1 MPERVHQSIS
11 QAAAPMRPQLA
22 NTTATPPR
30 RKNHTLL
37 LVLDEFPQLGRMPTF
52 ETQMAAM
59 AGYGMKAFIVC
70 QSFNHI
76 TRAYGRDNVILDN
89 CHIVTAFSAADMET
103 AKRIADMAGEAWEMR
118 PQLSEQRPRAV
129 LGVAKGSVTYR
140 EERRPLMLPGDV
152 RKLPRDEQL
161 IFIAGSK
168 PLRTRKLRFD
178 RLPLFVQRLRP
189 AGRAPVA
196 LSVQHDWMDVA
207 PLGRLKKEAKAPRG
221 PARAQPDL
229 FADVAPPQRT
239 PKADAPAPM
248 SSDDGEP
255 EINATARSAASSGQ
269 AAPTAHAAPSRPSL
283 RIGV

>member
-1 MPERVHQSIS
+1 
-11 QAAAPMRPQLA
+11 MREPTSTLRA
-22 NTTATPPR
+22 
-30 RKNHTLL
+30 KKHTLL

-118 PQLSEQRPRAV
+118 PQLSEQRPRAI
-129 LGVAKGSVTYR
+129 LGARKGTVTFR
-140 EERRPLMLPGDV
+140 EERRPLLLPGDV

-161 IFIAGSK
+161 IFLSGAK
-168 PLRTRKLRFD
+168 PLRTKKLRFD
-178 RLPLFVQRLRP
+178 RVPLFVQRLRP
-189 AGRAPVA
+189 ASKTSEALCVA
-196 LSVQHDWMDVA
+196 HDWLEVA
-207 PLGRLKKEAKAPRG
+207 PLGRLKKEKKPGRG
-221 PARAQPDL
+221 EMRRQPDL
-229 FADVAPPQRT
+229 FAEVQPPR
-239 PKADAPAPM
+239 KEPA
-248 SSDDGEP
+248 
-255 EINATARSAASSGQ
+255 Q
-269 AAPTAHAAPSRPSL
+269 AAPPPVSPPAPNNPAPRSSSVARDRPSH

>member
-1 MPERVHQSIS
+1 MPEPTSQSIS
-11 QAAAPMRPQLA
+11 QLAAPMRPQPA
-22 NTTATPPR
+22 NTTTNPPR
-30 RKNHTLL
+30 RKHHTLL

-103 AKRIADMAGEAWEMR
+103 ARRIADMAGEAWEMR
-118 PQLSEQRPRAV
+118 PQVSEQRPRAV
-129 LGVAKGSVTYR
+129 LGARKGSVTYR

-168 PLRTRKLRFD
+168 PFRTRKLRFD
-178 RLPLFVQRLRP
+178 RLPLFTQRLRTAAKAP
-189 AGRAPVA
+189 AA
-196 LSVQHDWMDVA
+196 LSVQHDWIDVA
-207 PLGRLKKEAKAPRG
+207 PLGRLKKDAK
-221 PARAQPDL
+221 PARSSKTQPDL
-229 FADVAPPQRT
+229 FADVTPPSRAPN
-239 PKADAPAPM
+239 ADAQESGSPSSPTSPARRAP
-248 SSDDGEP
+248 EP
-255 EINATARSAASSGQ
+255 ATAAA
-269 AAPTAHAAPSRPSL
+269 AALSTPPRPSQ

>member
-1 MPERVHQSIS
+1 MHKS
-11 QAAAPMRPQLA
+11 M
-22 NTTATPPR
+22 TTLQ
-30 RKNHTLL
+30 RKKHTLL

-129 LGVAKGSVTYR
+129 LGARKGTVTFR
-140 EERRPLMLPGDV
+140 EERRPLLLPGDV

-161 IFIAGSK
+161 IFLSGAK
-168 PLRTRKLRFD
+168 PLRTKKLRFD
-178 RLPLFVQRLRP
+178 RVPLFTQRLRP
-189 AGRAPVA
+189 ASKTPAR
-196 LSVQHDWMDVA
+196 LSVAHDWLDVA
-207 PLGRLKKEAKAPRG
+207 PLGRLKKEKKSGRSEPR
-221 PARAQPDL
+221 RQPDL
-229 FADVAPPQRT
+229 FADVQPPRSQPRE
-239 PKADAPAPM
+239 PAQAPA
-248 SSDDGEP
+248 SEP
-255 EINATARSAASSGQ
+255 VIQPEPINPTPRSAP
-269 AAPTAHAAPSRPSL
+269 AAPDRPSQ

>member
-1 MPERVHQSIS
+1 MPEAI
-11 QAAAPMRPQLA
+11 
-22 NTTATPPR
+22 TTL
-30 RKNHTLL
+30 RKKKHVLL

-59 AGYGMKAFIVC
+59 AGYRMKAFIVC

-118 PQLSEQRPRAV
+118 PQLSEQRPRAI
-129 LGVAKGSVTYR
+129 LGAAKGTITYR
-140 EERRPLMLPGDV
+140 EERRPLLLSGDV

-168 PLRTRKLRFD
+168 PLRTKKLRFD
-178 RLPLFVQRLRP
+178 RVPLFVQRLRP
-189 AGRAPVA
+189 ASKNPAR
-196 LSVQHDWMDVA
+196 LSVSHDWLDVA
-207 PLGRLKKEAKAPRG
+207 PLGRLKKEAKTPR
-221 PARAQPDL
+221 RETRHQPDL
-229 FADVAPPQRT
+229 FADVQAPRKDASPVAPDVMPQAVNKPEAVTSAPKVAPP
-239 PKADAPAPM
+239 AP
-248 SSDDGEP
+248 D
-255 EINATARSAASSGQ
+255 
-269 AAPTAHAAPSRPSL
+269 RPSQ

>member
-1 MPERVHQSIS
+1 MHEQVNP
-11 QAAAPMRPQLA
+11 L
-22 NTTATPPR
+22 
-30 RKNHTLL
+30 RKKKHTLL

-76 TRAYGRDNVILDN
+76 IRAYGRDNVILDN

-118 PQLSEQRPRAV
+118 PQLSEQRPRAL
-129 LGVAKGSVTYR
+129 LGAVKGTISYR
-140 EERRPLMLPGDV
+140 EERRPLLLPGDV

-168 PLRTRKLRFD
+168 PLRTKKLRFD
-178 RLPLFVQRLRP
+178 RVPLFVQRLRP
-189 AGRAPVA
+189 ASRAPEA
-196 LSVQHDWMDVA
+196 LSVLHDWQEVA
-207 PLGRLKKEAKAPRG
+207 PLGRLKKEVKAARG
-221 PARAQPDL
+221 ENRRQPDL
-229 FADVAPPQRT
+229 FADVQAPLKDPAPPAPPENLQTADTPDAVVRA
-239 PKADAPAPM
+239 PKAAPQAP
-248 SSDDGEP
+248 D
-255 EINATARSAASSGQ
+255 
-269 AAPTAHAAPSRPSL
+269 RPSL

>member
-1 MPERVHQSIS
+1 MHEQVNPLR
-11 QAAAPMRPQLA
+11 
-22 NTTATPPR
+22 T
-30 RKNHTLL
+30 KKHTLL

-103 AKRIADMAGEAWEMR
+103 ARRIADMAGEAWEMR
-118 PQLSEQRPRAV
+118 PQLSEQRPRAI
-129 LGVAKGSVTYR
+129 LGAAKGTITYR
-140 EERRPLMLPGDV
+140 EERRPLLLPGDV

-168 PLRTRKLRFD
+168 PLRTKKLRFD
-178 RLPLFVQRLRP
+178 RVPLFVQRLHP
-189 AGRAPVA
+189 ASKNPAR
-196 LSVQHDWMDVA
+196 LSVSHDWQDVA
-207 PLGRLKKEAKAPRG
+207 PLGRLKKETKVTRG
-221 PARAQPDL
+221 ENRRQPDL
-229 FADVAPPQRT
+229 FADVQAPC
-239 PKADAPAPM
+239 KD
-248 SSDDGEP
+248 
-255 EINATARSAASSGQ
+255 
-269 AAPTAHAAPSRPSL
+269 AAPSAPPPTPHTADKPDAVDLAPKAAPRAPDRPSQ